1 MVDDILQFLES
12 SELSD
17 FLFPFKVLFI
27 VISIAFIFAIFYYY
41 IKAGFLIATTKRRIN
56 DFLSFQK
63 FDSKKILTQRAKK
76 ISTFLNKRDYKRAI
90 LMMEELLI
98 DALKDKGVRGD
109 NLYKMIENS
118 SIADISGIKN
128 VYTIAEEIK
137 EGQGYILN
145 MEELQKLFDACEE
158 ALRKLEIIT

>member
-1 MVDDILQFLES
+1 MVDNILQFLES

-27 VISIAFIFAIFYYY
+27 IISIAFIFAIFYYF
-41 IKAGFLIATTKRRIN
+41 IKVEFLTATIKRRVN

-63 FDSKKILTQRAKK
+63 FDSKKVLTQRAKK

-118 SIADISGIKN
+118 SIADISEIKD

-158 ALRKLEIIT
+158 ALRRLEIIT

>member
-1 MVDDILQFLES
+1 
-12 SELSD
+12 
-17 FLFPFKVLFI
+17 
-27 VISIAFIFAIFYYY
+27 
-41 IKAGFLIATTKRRIN
+41 
-56 DFLSFQK
+56 
-63 FDSKKILTQRAKK
+63 
-76 ISTFLNKRDYKRAI
+76 
-90 LMMEELLI
+90 MMEELLI

-118 SIADISGIKN
+118 SIADIGEIKN

-158 ALRKLEIIT
+158 ALRRLEIIT

>member
-1 MVDDILQFLES
+1 
-12 SELSD
+12 
-17 FLFPFKVLFI
+17 
-27 VISIAFIFAIFYYY
+27 
-41 IKAGFLIATTKRRIN
+41 
-56 DFLSFQK
+56 
-63 FDSKKILTQRAKK
+63 
-76 ISTFLNKRDYKRAI
+76 
-90 LMMEELLI
+90 MMEELLI

-118 SIADISGIKN
+118 SIADISGIKD

-158 ALRKLEIIT
+158 ALRRLEIIT

>member
-1 MVDDILQFLES
+1 MVNDILQFLES

-27 VISIAFIFAIFYYY
+27 IISIAFIFAIFYYF
-41 IKAGFLIATTKRRIN
+41 IKVEFLTATIKRRVN

-63 FDSKKILTQRAKK
+63 FDSKKVLTQRAKK

-118 SIADISGIKN
+118 SIADISEIKD

-158 ALRKLEIIT
+158 ALRRLEIIT